1 MPKISSYEDETTSAL
16 SRGPTLPY
24 LAHPS
29 FLPLSPDLLLL
40 HLAAE
45 RDRRSRKWMAGFGK
59 LSIQPAGLIIKD
71 E

>member
-16 SRGPTLPY
+16 SRGLTLPY
-24 LAHPS
+24 LAHLS
-29 FLPLSPDLLLL
+29 FLFHSPDLLLP

-45 RDRRSRKWMAGFGK
+45 RDRRSRKWMAGVGM
-59 LSIQPAGLIIKD
+59 LSTQPAGLIIKD